1 MDRDYSNLFALRGLV
16 LYLIPFFIL
25 GWLIGYLWETLT
37 LGLAGLV
44 VWHYYYQ
51 QRLTK
56 WLWQSRN
63 LLPPTAPGSWS
74 YIYDG
79 IYRNQRRSQHRRRSL
94 ARLLRRFREAAEA
107 LPDAAI
113 VFRKDG
119 SLLWSNKLAQFY
131 FGLRWPDDAGMRL
144 SNLIRHPEFFSY
156 LNKGDF
162 SEALTIPS
170 PMRDSLDIEIRVMP
184 YSDDQFLL
192 VARDVTQ
199 LKQLENMRRDF
210 VANVSHELKTP
221 LTVLQGYLEM
231 LGDVENTPPAMTQKA
246 LTQMQQQSDRMK
258 NLVDQL
264 LQLSRM
270 ETPSHDVFEHVVD
283 VPTVLG
289 ELRQEAEK
297 LSADKQ
303 LKLVFDVEPIR
314 VYGKSDLLRSAM
326 QNLVTNAVRYTQAG
340 GNIRVT
346 WRKVRD
352 EVEFSVEDNGPGIEN
367 EHIPRL
373 TERFYRVDADRNS
386 DSGGTG
392 LGLSIV
398 KQALEH
404 HNSHLEVNSKP
415 GAGSRFWFRLPAG
428 LIEERLGKAKSQKR

>member
-1 MDRDYSNLFALRGLV
+1 MDRDYSNLMAVRGLL
-16 LYLIPFFIL
+16 LYLIPFGVI
-25 GWLIGYLWETLT
+25 GWLLDLFWPVLT
-37 LGLAGLV
+37 FALAGLV
-44 VWHYYYQ
+44 LWHYYYQ

-56 WLWQSRN
+56 WLWKSRN

-79 IYRNQRRSQHRRRSL
+79 IYRNQRRSQHRRKSL

-131 FGLRWPDDAGMRL
+131 FGLRWPEDAGMRL
-144 SNLIRHPEFFSY
+144 SNLIRHPEFFVY
-156 LNKGDF
+156 LNKGEF
-162 SEALTIPS
+162 GEALTIPS
-170 PMRDSLDIEIRVMP
+170 PVRDSLDIEIRVMP

-199 LKQLENMRRDF
+199 LKQLENLRRDF

-231 LGDVENTPPAMTQKA
+231 LDEPQLTPPAMTAKA
-246 LTQMQQQSDRMK
+246 VEQMQLQSERMK

-270 ETPSHDVFEHVVD
+270 ETPSHDVFEQVVD
-283 VPTVLG
+283 MPALIG
-289 ELRQEAEK
+289 ELQAEAEK
-297 LSADKQ
+297 LATDKALQ
-303 LKLVFDVEPIR
+303 LTFDIEPIN
-314 VYGKSDLLRSAM
+314 VYGKRDLLRSAM
-326 QNLVTNAVRYTQAG
+326 QNLIINAIRYIQDEG
-340 GNIRVT
+340 HVRVT
-346 WRKVRD
+346 WRRVRD
-352 EVEFSVEDNGPGIEN
+352 EVEFSVEDNGPGIDG
-367 EHIPRL
+367 EHLPRL

-386 DSGGTG
+386 ENGGTG

-415 GAGSRFWFRLPAG
+415 GAGSRFWFRLSAG
-428 LIEERLGKAKSQKR
+428 LIQNRK

>member
-1 MDRDYSNLFALRGLV
+1 MDRDYSNLLALRGLV
-16 LYLIPFFIL
+16 LYLLPFIIV
-25 GWLIGYLWETLT
+25 GWLIGYLWPVLT
-37 LGLAGLV
+37 IALTGLI

-51 QRLTK
+51 QRLTR
-56 WLWQSRN
+56 WLWKSRN
-63 LLPPTAPGSWS
+63 LLPPTAPGSWG

-79 IYRNQRRSQHRRRSL
+79 IYRNQRRSQSRRRSL
-94 ARLLRRFREAAEA
+94 AKLLRRFREASEA

-113 VFRKDG
+113 VFRSDG

-131 FGLRWPDDAGMRL
+131 FGLRWPEDAGMRL
-144 SNLIRHPEFFSY
+144 SNLIRYPEFFAY
-156 LNKGDF
+156 LNNGDF

-170 PMRDSLDIEIRVMP
+170 PMRESLDIEIRVMP

-199 LKQLENMRRDF
+199 GKQLDTMRRDF

-231 LGDVENTPPAMTQKA
+231 LTDVENVPPAMAQRA
-246 LTQMQQQSDRMK
+246 VDQMQQQSDRMK

-270 ETPSHDVFEHVVD
+270 ETPSHDVFEQVVD
-283 VPTVLG
+283 VPALIE
-289 ELRQEAEK
+289 ELRLEGEK
-297 LSADKQ
+297 LATDKQ
-303 LKLVFDVEPIR
+303 LTLTVDVEPIK
-314 VYGKSDLLRSAM
+314 VYGKGDQLRSAM
-326 QNLVTNAVRYTQAG
+326 QNLITNAVRYTNAG
-340 GNIRVT
+340 GQIRIT
-346 WRKVRD
+346 WREVNN
-352 EVEFSVEDNGPGIEN
+352 EVEFSVEDDGPGIDSD
-367 EHIPRL
+367 HLPRL
-373 TERFYRVDADRNS
+373 TERFYRVDPDRNS

-398 KQALEH
+398 KQALQH

-415 GAGSRFWFRLPAG
+415 GLGSRFWFRMPAG
-428 LIEERLGKAKSQKR
+428 LVVDS

>member
-1 MDRDYSNLFALRGLV
+1 MDRDYSNLFALRGLL
-16 LYLIPFFIL
+16 LYLIPFAVV
-25 GWLIGYLWETLT
+25 GWLLDYFWPVLT
-37 LGLAGLV
+37 FALAGLV

-51 QRLTK
+51 QRLTQ
-56 WLWQSRN
+56 WLWKSRN

-79 IYRNQRRSQHRRRSL
+79 IYRNQRRSQQRRKSL

-131 FGLRWPDDAGMRL
+131 FGLRWPEDAGMRL
-144 SNLIRHPEFFSY
+144 SNLIRHPEFFAY
-156 LNKGDF
+156 LNHGDF
-162 SEALTIPS
+162 GEALTIPS
-170 PMRDSLDIEIRVMP
+170 PLRDTLDIEIRIMP

-199 LKQLENMRRDF
+199 LKQLENLRREF

-231 LGDVENTPPAMTQKA
+231 LDNPQQTPPAITAKA
-246 LTQMQQQSDRMK
+246 VEQMQQQSERMK

-283 VPTVLG
+283 VPALLG
-289 ELRQEAEK
+289 ELKIEAEK
-297 LSADKQ
+297 LATSKALQ
-303 LKLVFDVEPIR
+303 LDVDIEPLN

-326 QNLVTNAVRYTQAG
+326 QNLITNAIRYTQDAG
-340 GNIRVT
+340 RIRVT
-346 WRKVRD
+346 WRRIRD
-352 EVEFSVEDNGPGIEN
+352 EVEFSVEDNGPGIDS
-367 EHIPRL
+367 EHLPRL

-386 DSGGTG
+386 AKGGTG

-415 GAGSRFWFRLPAG
+415 GSGSRFWFRLPAG
-428 LIEERLGKAKSQKR
+428 LVQERSTKSPSQTR

>member
-1 MDRDYSNLFALRGLV
+1 MDRDYNNLYAIRGL
-16 LYLIPFFIL
+16 LLFLLPFGIV
-25 GWLIGYLWETLT
+25 GWAVGYLWEVLS
-37 LGLAGLV
+37 LALAGLLL
-44 VWHYYYQ
+44 WHYYYQ
-51 QRLTK
+51 QRLTH
-56 WLWQSRN
+56 WLWRSRN

-79 IYRNQRRSQHRRRSL
+79 IYRNQRRSQQRRKAL

-131 FGLRWPDDAGMRL
+131 FGLRWPEDAGMRL
-144 SNLIRHPEFFSY
+144 SNLIRHPGFFNY
-156 LNKGDF
+156 LNKGDY

-170 PMRDSLDIEIRVMP
+170 PVRDTLDIEIRVMP

-199 LKQLENMRRDF
+199 LKRLENMRRDF

-231 LGDVENTPPAMTQKA
+231 LEDTENTPAPLMNKA
-246 LTQMQQQSDRMK
+246 VTQMQQQSERMK

-270 ETPSHDVFEHVVD
+270 ETPSHDVFEKVVN
-283 VPTVLG
+283 VPQLL
-289 ELRQEAEK
+289 EQLQIEAEK
-297 LSADKQ
+297 LAKEKA
-303 LKLVFDVEPIR
+303 LTVTFEVEPIE
-314 VYGKSDLLRSAM
+314 VYGKDDLLSSAM
-326 QNLVTNAVRYTQAG
+326 QNLITNAIRYCHPN
-340 GNIRVT
+340 GNIRVS
-346 WRKVRD
+346 WRFVSN
-352 EVEFSVEDNGPGIEN
+352 EVEFSVEDDGPGIAS
-367 EHIPRL
+367 EHLPRL
-373 TERFYRVDADRNS
+373 TERFYRVDPDRNS
-386 DSGGTG
+386 ASGGTG

-398 KQALEH
+398 KQALQH
-404 HNSHLEVNSKP
+404 HNSHLEINSKVDQ
-415 GAGSRFWFRLPAG
+415 GSRFWFRLPSG
-428 LIEERLGKAKSQKR
+428 LVKNRTKSRS

>member
-1 MDRDYSNLFALRGLV
+1 MDRDYSNLIAVRGL
-16 LYLIPFFIL
+16 LFYLIPFGVI
-25 GWLIGYLWETLT
+25 GWLLGLFWPVLT
-37 LGLAGLV
+37 IALAGLV
-44 VWHYYYQ
+44 LWHYYYQ

-56 WLWQSRN
+56 WLWRSRN

-79 IYRNQRRSQHRRRSL
+79 IYRNQRRSQQRRKSL

-131 FGLRWPDDAGMRL
+131 FGLRWPEDAGMRL
-144 SNLIRHPEFFSY
+144 SNLIRHPEFFAY
-156 LNKGDF
+156 LNKGEFGD
-162 SEALTIPS
+162 ALTIPS
-170 PMRDSLDIEIRVMP
+170 PVRDSLDIEIRVMP

-199 LKQLENMRRDF
+199 LKQLENLRRDF

-231 LGDVENTPPAMTQKA
+231 LDDLANTPPAMAMKA
-246 LTQMQQQSDRMK
+246 VEQMQLQSERMK

-270 ETPSHDVFEHVVD
+270 ETPSHDVFEQVVD
-283 VPTVLG
+283 VPAVIA
-289 ELRQEAEK
+289 ELQAEAEK
-297 LSADKQ
+297 LAADKSLQ
-303 LKLVFDVEPIR
+303 VTFDIEPIQ
-314 VYGKSDLLRSAM
+314 VYGKQDLLRSAM
-326 QNLVTNAVRYTQAG
+326 QNLVTNAIRYTQPEG
-340 GNIRVT
+340 QIRVT
-346 WRKVRD
+346 WRLIRD
-352 EVEFSVEDNGPGIEN
+352 EVEFSVEDNGPGIDS
-367 EHIPRL
+367 EHLPRL
-373 TERFYRVDADRNS
+373 TERFYRVDDDRNS
-386 DSGGTG
+386 EKGGTG

-404 HNSHLEVNSKP
+404 HNSHLEVNSRP
-415 GAGSRFWFRLPAG
+415 GAGSRFWFRLSAG
-428 LIEERLGKAKSQKR
+428 LIKNRKAKVSS

>member
-1 MDRDYSNLFALRGLV
+1 MDRDYSNFFAIRGLLLFLV
-16 LYLIPFFIL
+16 PFAII
-25 GWLIGYLWETLT
+25 GWLIGHVWETLT
-37 LGLAGLV
+37 IALAALL

-56 WLWQSRN
+56 WLWKSRN
-63 LLPPTAPGSWS
+63 LLPPTAPGSWG

-79 IYRNQRRSQHRRRSL
+79 IYRNQRRSQQRRRSL

-131 FGLRWPDDAGMRL
+131 FGLRWPEDAGMRL
-144 SNLIRHPEFFSY
+144 SNLIRHPEFFAY
-156 LNKGDF
+156 LNKGQF
-162 SEALTIPS
+162 GEALTIPS
-170 PMRDSLDIEIRVMP
+170 PVRDSLDIEIRVMP

-199 LKQLENMRRDF
+199 LKQLEGMRRDF

-231 LGDVENTPPAMTQKA
+231 LDQPADAPPQMTAKA
-246 LTQMQQQSDRMK
+246 VQQMQQQSDRMK

-270 ETPSHDVFEHVVD
+270 ETPSHDVFDKVVD
-283 VPTVLG
+283 VPEL
-289 ELRQEAEK
+289 LRQLRHDAEK
-297 LSADKQ
+297 LSGGTHSIS
-303 LKLVFDVEPIR
+303 FDVEPVR
-314 VYGKSDLLRSAM
+314 VYGKLETLRSAM
-326 QNLVTNAVRYTQAG
+326 QNLITNAVRYTPAE

-346 WRKVRD
+346 WRRVRD
-352 EVEFSVEDNGPGIEN
+352 EVEFSVEDDGPGIEN

-386 DSGGTG
+386 AGGGTG

-404 HNSHLEVNSKP
+404 HNSLLQVNSKP

-428 LIEERLGKAKSQKR
+428 LIENRGANSSS